1 MAENGRQERSVLDDA
16 KATFG
21 KRWLAEAVRLSGEPS
36 GAGINTRTD
45 NPVAEQKA
53 RAAGG
58 SAEHRIL
65 VWAGQIGT
73 ASGLADEIVMWR
85 RRAWLIVLIIAG
97 LALAGGFATAVAVLG
112 DGSRA
117 VNILWALGALL
128 GLHLFMLV
136 LWLLGMLARSDGAL
150 LGRLGFW
157 LATRIKT
164 RHAGALVQAFVALN
178 ARAGLTRWWLS
189 LISHLVWLAA
199 LTGALAGLLFALALR
214 SYVFVWET
222 TILPESVFAQIVYLL
237 SVVPD
242 WLGLVVPDASTIGE
256 ASIISDVGVLQPDN
270 IRRAWA
276 GWLSGALLVYGIAPR
291 ALLALLCMSRIMWG
305 IKRVR
310 LNVKGSE
317 WTMLVQRLIPQ
328 SEPAGVTDPAPA
340 SVPAALLRAP
350 DYATT
355 GSPAAV
361 GFELSASVVWP
372 PAGLSAESLSFR
384 VDTRQERQQL
394 LGELAS
400 HKPARLLLLCDAT
413 LSPDRGTMHWLAAA
427 GSLAGSVRVCL
438 LNTESAGQERIAV
451 WQQSLQDIGLPASA
465 IDLSAAYALQW
476 LEHKS

>member
-21 KRWLAEAVRLSGEPS
+21 KRWLAEAVRLSGEQS
-36 GAGINTRTD
+36 GAGINTRTE

-58 SAEHRIL
+58 SAEQRIL

-73 ASGLADEIVMWR
+73 ASGLADEIGIWR

-178 ARAGLTRWWLS
+178 TRAGLTRWWLS

-242 WLGLVVPDASTIGE
+242 WLGLAVPDASTIGE
-256 ASIISDVGVLQPDN
+256 ASIISDAGVLQPDN
-270 IRRAWA
+270 VRRAWA

-291 ALLALLCMSRIMWG
+291 ALLALLCVSRVMWG

-317 WTMLVQRLIPQ
+317 WTMLVRHPPAFPQ
-328 SEPAGVTDPAPA
+328 PCSGHRIMQPRDRRRQ
-340 SVPAALLRAP
+340 SVLNCLLRLSGHLPGCQQSRCHFAWIRATSGSNCWANWHPTSRP
-350 DYATT
+350 DCCCCVM
-355 GSPAAV
+355 P
-361 GFELSASVVWP
+361 
-372 PAGLSAESLSFR
+372 R
-384 VDTRQERQQL
+384 C
-394 LGELAS
+394 
-400 HKPARLLLLCDAT
+400 H
-413 LSPDRGTMHWLAAA
+413 
-427 GSLAGSVRVCL
+427 
-438 LNTESAGQERIAV
+438 RIAV
-451 WQQSLQDIGLPASA
+451 PCTGWHPPAAWPEASESA
-465 IDLSAAYALQW
+465 C
-476 LEHKS
+476 